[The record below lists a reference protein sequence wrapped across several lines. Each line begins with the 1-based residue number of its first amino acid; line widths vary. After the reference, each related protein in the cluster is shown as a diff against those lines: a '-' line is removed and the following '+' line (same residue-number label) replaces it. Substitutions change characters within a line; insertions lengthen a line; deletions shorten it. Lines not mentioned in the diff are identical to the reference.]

1 MALGTSFAA
10 CLWRRNGAAVQLT
23 SSLFLFRIGGESIHS
38 VYRKGF
44 HDLLDTGKNCY
55 YRLMTRATIDWRKL
69 LLGMINDE
77 DAAEAYF
84 IMIKAQKA
92 RKSA

>member
-1 MALGTSFAA
+1 M
-10 CLWRRNGAAVQLT
+10 
-23 SSLFLFRIGGESIHS
+23 
-38 VYRKGF
+38 
-44 HDLLDTGKNCY
+44 
-55 YRLMTRATIDWRKL
+55 MTRATIDWRKL